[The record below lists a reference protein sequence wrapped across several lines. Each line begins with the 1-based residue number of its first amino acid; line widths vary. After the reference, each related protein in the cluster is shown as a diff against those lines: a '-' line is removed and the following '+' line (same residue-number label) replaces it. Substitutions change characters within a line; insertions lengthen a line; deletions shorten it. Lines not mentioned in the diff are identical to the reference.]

1 MRCVARSPT
10 KLPPACDFGR
20 SERETVKYSIG
31 ARRAPA
37 VRGIPLGRPRYPA
50 RPASVPRPAP
60 PALRPTALERGLTRR
75 RERGDMP
82 IVAVDDTDSRER
94 GMCTTYVATRIA
106 ARLADAG
113 GQVRRRLLVRLNPAV
128 KHKTRGNAA
137 VALHVS
143 GVDADRAAT
152 VAVGAVEEFAAA
164 ADPRTSPGV
173 VVADRDVDGDPF
185 DRTGTPIPDAVAA
198 FARRAL
204 RERLSVADAVELA
217 EEHGF
222 RHAAVGSAGGAGESG
237 TGTGDSEAVA
247 GRGRIGALAAVGAP
261 AAFDDW
267 TFERISYRERN
278 RCGTPREVDAES
290 VFAAA
295 EAGYPTVWD
304 TVDRET
310 GATVCVP
317 NAPGPILHGIRGDDA
332 GACREVA
339 ADIES
344 EPVDR
349 AATFLTNQGTDAHLA
364 PGRIGD
370 LRDGAGYR
378 VAGVVAGEPE
388 TKRGGH
394 VHVEVAS
401 DALGDEADESGLG
414 AGADAETLRAVAF
427 APTGRF
433 RDRVRTLRPGDRVTL
448 CGEHEVRPDTDGP
461 ESTLKLEKFAVR
473 DLIRT
478 APAVPTCP
486 DCGRS
491 MSSAGSDQGYRC
503 RDCGTSA
510 PGKVAEPIERD
521 LEVGWYEVPPSA
533 RRHVAK
539 PLVRG
544 GFDAPVHPER

>member
-1 MRCVARSPT
+1 
-10 KLPPACDFGR
+10 
-20 SERETVKYSIG
+20 
-31 ARRAPA
+31 
-37 VRGIPLGRPRYPA
+37 
-50 RPASVPRPAP
+50 
-60 PALRPTALERGLTRR
+60 
-75 RERGDMP
+75 MP

-106 ARLADAG
+106 ERLADDG
-113 GQVRRRLLVRLNPAV
+113 GRVRRRLLVRLNPAV

-137 VALHVS
+137 VALHVA
-143 GVDADRAAT
+143 GVDAERAAT
-152 VAVGAVEEFAAA
+152 VAVETVEEFAAA

-185 DRTGTPIPDAVAA
+185 DPTGSPIPDEISG

-204 RERLSVADAVELA
+204 RERLSVGEAVELA

-222 RHAAVGSAGGAGESG
+222 RHAAVGSAGGADGA
-237 TGTGDSEAVA
+237 DDADAVA

-267 TFERISYRERN
+267 TFERISYRELD
-278 RCGTPREVDAES
+278 RCGTPRDIDAES

-295 EAGYPTVWD
+295 DEGYPTVWD

-317 NAPGPILHGIRGDDA
+317 NAPGPILHGIRGDDPA
-332 GACREVA
+332 ACREA
-339 ADIES
+339 AAGIDGET
-344 EPVDR
+344 VDR

-378 VAGVVAGEPE
+378 VAGVVASAPE
-388 TKRGGH
+388 TRQGGH

-401 DALGDEADESGLG
+401 DAPGDGASEGGPAADR
-414 AGADAETLRAVAF
+414 DTLRAVAF

-433 RDRVRTLRPGDRVTL
+433 RDRVRALRPGDRVTL
-448 CGEHEVRPDTDGP
+448 CGEHEVREHEVREHEVRDDADGS
-461 ESTLKLEKFAVR
+461 ENTLKLEKFAVR
-473 DLIRT
+473 DLVRT

-491 MSSAGSDQGYRC
+491 MSSAGSGQGYRC

-510 PGKVAEPIERD
+510 PGKAAEPIERD
-521 LEVGWYEVPPSA
+521 LEAGWYEVPPSA

-544 GFDAPVHPER
+544 GFDAPTHPER

>member
-1 MRCVARSPT
+1 MRCVVGVTT
-10 KLPPACDFGR
+10 KLPPACGFRR
-20 SERETVKYSIG
+20 SGRETVKYSIG
-31 ARRAPA
+31 ARRARRA
-37 VRGIPLGRPRYPA
+37 AGEA
-50 RPASVPRPAP
+50 
-60 PALRPTALERGLTRR
+60 ALERGLTRR
-75 RERGDMP
+75 HEPDRMP

-106 ARLADAG
+106 ERLADAG
-113 GQVRRRLLVRLNPAV
+113 GEVRRRLLVRLNPAV

-143 GVDADRAAT
+143 GVDAEAAAT
-152 VAVGAVEEFAAA
+152 VAVEAIEEFAAA
-164 ADPRTSPGV
+164 SDPRTSPGV
-173 VVADRDVDGDPF
+173 VVADRDVAGDPF
-185 DRTGTPIPDAVAA
+185 DPTGSPVPDEIAG
-198 FARRAL
+198 FAHRAL
-204 RERLSVADAVELA
+204 RERLTVAEAVELA
-217 EEHGF
+217 DEHGF
-222 RHAAVGSAGGAGESG
+222 RHAAVGSAGGASAGEAEG
-237 TGTGDSEAVA
+237 EAVA

-261 AAFDDW
+261 AAFDEW
-267 TFERISYRERN
+267 TFERISYRELD
-278 RCGTPREVDAES
+278 RCGTPREVDVES

-295 EAGYPTVWD
+295 ESGYPTVWD

-310 GATVCVP
+310 GAAVCVP

-332 GACREVA
+332 AACREVA
-339 ADIES
+339 AAIDS
-344 EPVDR
+344 ETVER

-378 VAGVVAGEPE
+378 VAGVVSGAPE

-394 VHVEVAS
+394 VHVEVAADRDAVGVDAVGEGSGDAS
-401 DALGDEADESGLG
+401 DSGGWPDADS
-414 AGADAETLRAVAF
+414 LRAVAF

-433 RDRVRTLRPGDRVTL
+433 RDRVRALRPGDRVTL
-448 CGEHEVRPDTDGP
+448 CGEHEVRAAADGP

-473 DLIRT
+473 DLVRT

-491 MSSAGSDQGYRC
+491 MSSAGRGQGYRC

-510 PGKVAEPIERD
+510 PGKVADPIERELD
-521 LEVGWYEVPPSA
+521 AGWYEVPPSA

-544 GFDAPVHPER
+544 GFDAPTHPER